1 MLCKYARDNNKIVPS
16 SQKTSVRKSSDE
28 KSMPSSSK
36 KITLRSSDG
45 ETFEVEE
52 AVALES
58 KTIKLM
64 IEESSSSNQEAIT
77 LPIVSGNILAKV
89 LQYCEKHIEDDRS
102 TAKELRSWDADF
114 VKLDK
119 DTLFQLVLAAN
130 YLGIERL
137 VGLASEGAWSKVRP
151 EIGGLG
157 FRKMYGNNCSSYED
171 QEVEMGYLWVSG
183 SYTG

>member
-1 MLCKYARDNNKIVPS
+1 MLCQYPGDNNKIVPS
-16 SQKTSVRKSSDE
+16 SQKTSVSKSSDE
-28 KSMPSSSK
+28 KSMPSSK

-58 KTIKLM
+58 KTIKHM
-64 IEESSSSNQEAIT
+64 IEESSSSNQEVIT

-102 TAKELRSWDADF
+102 TAKELSTWDADF

-137 VGLASEGAWSKVRP
+137 VDLASEGAWSKVRP

-171 QEVEMGYLWVSG
+171 EEIEMGYLWVSG